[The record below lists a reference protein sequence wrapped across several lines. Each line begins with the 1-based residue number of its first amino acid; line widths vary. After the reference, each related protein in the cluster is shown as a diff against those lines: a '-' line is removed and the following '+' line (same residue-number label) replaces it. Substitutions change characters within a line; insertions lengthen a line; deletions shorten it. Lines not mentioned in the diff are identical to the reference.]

1 MINAEEHAD
10 KLVELSKDDLRREG
24 WVDVILSIQKDME
37 AHMDERFRFWKQ
49 CNVYI
54 DPNIYDNKA
63 SDVLW
68 TDLVLKND
76 WDVKC

>member
-10 KLVELSKDDLRREG
+10 MLMELSKDDLSRST
-24 WVDVILSIQKDME
+24 WADVVLTIQKDME

-54 DPNIYDNKA
+54 DPYIYDREA
-63 SDVLW
+63 SEGLW
-68 TDLVLKND
+68 SDLVCKEE
-76 WDVKC
+76 

>member
-10 KLVELSKDDLRREG
+10 KLAEVSKEDPSRGTWADI
-24 WVDVILSIQKDME
+24 VLSIQKDME

-54 DPNIYDNKA
+54 DPNFYDVEA
-63 SDVLW
+63 SKGLW
-68 TDLVLKND
+68 SDLVCKED
-76 WDVKC
+76 

>member
-54 DPNIYDNKA
+54 DPNIYDKKA
-63 SDVLW
+63 LDGLW
-68 TDLVLKND
+68 TDLVLKKD